1 MLFNQQTTWTYQA
14 IWEPENELMS
24 MVWTGSSNLTSIGQL
39 FRMQLAA
46 HFWHTVMQS
55 TLNHWINNQTTINQQ
70 STNIQ
75 LYHIIQIIILYIY
88 IYLCTIIIIIF
99 IVILITVLYCHSF
112 ATAATRTWRC
122 APTFPWR
129 SWNAIWWAS
138 TSTPRLAA
146 CCDVFLDRKKLS
158 NLNSLVYHSWSSNLI
173 LTCQL

>member
-1 MLFNQQTTWTYQA
+1 
-14 IWEPENELMS
+14 MS

-75 LYHIIQIIILYIY
+75 LNHIIQIIILYLY
-88 IYLCTIIIIIF
+88 MYYCHHYY
-99 IVILITVLYCHSF
+99 YCHSYYSF
-112 ATAATRTWRC
+112 KKPQLRHSCHQDLAVRTNIPLEELKRHLMSLYVNPKALCRAAMC
-122 APTFPWR
+122 F
-129 SWNAIWWAS
+129 
-138 TSTPRLAA
+138 
-146 CCDVFLDRKKLS
+146 FGRKKNIS